1 MIRLFA
7 NGTDITSL
15 ISDRLL
21 GCTLSDRRS
30 GEVDELS
37 IDLNNHDG
45 QLALPDPG
53 AALQVW
59 FPEGDSFVA
68 MGEYQVDSVETG
80 GPPTTVSIRAT
91 SADITDSLKTQR
103 EQSWNDTTLGA
114 VLTEVARRNNLTPLI
129 ESTLSNR
136 VIDHLDQTTESDL
149 SLINRLGDDHDAVAT
164 VKSGA
169 LIFMPTGQGTT
180 PAGTAL
186 PTATINLTDCTSWRY
201 TKAKTT
207 YTGVTCHYNNRAYA
221 RRDSVTV
228 GSADNLFVIRATQR
242 TAQAAREL
250 ADAKWKKL
258 KRAEQALELELEQ
271 LHLDAIAEAALVLV
285 GFPEGIP
292 ATGWVVSV
300 AEHKVGNGG
309 NTTSVNAELIT

>member
-37 IDLNNHDG
+37 IELDNHDG

-68 MGEYQVDSVETG
+68 MGKYQVDSVETG
-80 GPPTTVSIRAT
+80 GSPITVSIRAT

-164 VKSGA
+164 VKSGT
-169 LIFMPTGQGTT
+169 LVFMPTGQGTT
-180 PAGTAL
+180 PAGTEL
-186 PTATINLTDCTSWRY
+186 PTVPINLTDCTSWRY
-201 TKAKTT
+201 TKTKTT
-207 YTGVTCHYNNRAYA
+207 YSGVTCHFNNRAYA

-258 KRAEQALELELEQ
+258 KRAEQALELDLEL
-271 LHLDAIAEAALVLV
+271 LVLDVIAEASLRLV
-285 GFPEGIP
+285 GFPADVPG
-292 ATGWVVSV
+292 TGWVVSE
-300 AEHKVGNGG
+300 AEHTISGDGFRSRV
-309 NTTSVNAELIT
+309 SAELIL